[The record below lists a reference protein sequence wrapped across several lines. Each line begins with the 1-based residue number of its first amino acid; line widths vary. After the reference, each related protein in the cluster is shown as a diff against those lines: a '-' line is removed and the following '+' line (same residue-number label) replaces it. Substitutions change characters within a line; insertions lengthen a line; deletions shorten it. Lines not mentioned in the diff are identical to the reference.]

1 MLIKFRLLFV
11 KSWCVPIVAFN
22 LLASLIVFISTF
34 IQVKFFHNNSFTNIL
49 FGKSINSIDLTI
61 PTAFLLAIISI
72 LLFTLSNMLK
82 FNSSLNDAFGGLA
95 AITGLMGF
103 LHILFSGILSTTTL
117 FFIIDDIQ
125 QIFRFAFL
133 RTLEYSFVS
142 GIYLC
147 SILGAYRIFY
157 FNENE

>member
-1 MLIKFRLLFV
+1 MLSKFRLLFV
-11 KSWCVPIVAFN
+11 ESWCLPIVAFN
-22 LLASLIVFISTF
+22 LFASLIVFISTF
-34 IQVKFFHNNSFTNIL
+34 IQVKFFPDNSLANIL
-49 FGKSINSIDLTI
+49 FVKSINSIDLTI

-103 LHILFSGILSTTTL
+103 LHILFSGILSTTPL
-117 FFIIDDIQ
+117 FFIYDIQ